1 MSLVY
6 KYEVKFY
13 TQELTCIEGFKKH
26 CRYAI
31 EDYFTDILKQNDWKR
46 FCDAIVYMFKYHT
59 LEFRKFIIGVNQ
71 HNPRIIETRPYRFF
85 QTVELDEEY
94 KEYVCKELEDFYD
107 KYNSEYCL
115 ETIVSA
121 AAPVVYNAS
130 DVLKGCRKCWYFKNK
145 TNILILAENR
155 YDSETNQ
162 RMYDASAFL
171 EALTNNGEC

>member
-6 KYEVKFY
+6 KYEVKLY

-31 EDYFTDILKQNDWKR
+31 EDYFTDILMQNDWKR
-46 FCDAIVYMFKYHT
+46 FCDSIVSMFKYHT

-71 HNPRIIETRPYRFF
+71 HNPRIVETRPYKFF
-85 QTVELDEEY
+85 PTVELDEEH
-94 KEYVCKELEDFYD
+94 KEYVCKELEEFYD
-107 KYNSEYCL
+107 EYNSKYCL
-115 ETIVSA
+115 DTIVSPV
-121 AAPVVYNAS
+121 APVVYNAY
-130 DVLKGCRKCWYFKNK
+130 DVLKGRRKCWYFKNR

-171 EALTNNGEC
+171 EALTKEE